1 MNRMAGRI
9 EVKEWGQL
17 PDGRTAHLITLTFP
31 NGCEL
36 VISDLGGIVTKIQVP
51 TKASGLQNM
60 VLDLPA
66 PADYLAARSY
76 LGAIAGRFAN
86 RIEAGRFLV
95 DGVAYQLATN
105 DSPGDV
111 PCHLHG
117 GHEGFDRKLWRAEP
131 FSEGDTLGV
140 RLDYTSPAGE
150 ENYPGELHATTTYRW
165 TEDGTWEI
173 EYVATTTAPT
183 MVNLTQHSYFDLGA
197 ARTGHSLDLQLRVD
211 AEAYTPLGTDM
222 IPRGEI
228 APLHGTPLDLRST
241 TRLGDLYQSP
251 DPHGHLIQGG
261 LDHNYV
267 LNGTPG
273 QMRSVAWLTNPE
285 SGVAMTTSTDQAG
298 LQIYT
303 SVVLDCGP
311 WRKYDGVC
319 LEAQNFPNAP
329 NVPSFPSACLRPG
342 QVYLHRTEYAFRPLD

>member
-1 MNRMAGRI
+1 MAGRI

-17 PDGRTAHLITLTFP
+17 PDGRAARKISLSHP
-31 NGCEL
+31 SGCEL
-36 VISDLGGIVTKIQVP
+36 VVSDFGGIVTDLRVP
-51 TKASGLQNM
+51 TQNSGVQNM

-66 PADYLAARSY
+66 PSDYLAARSY

-105 DSPGDV
+105 DSPGGV

-117 GHEGFDRKLWRAEP
+117 GNVGFDQRFWRAEP

-150 ENYPGELHATTTYRW
+150 EGYPGELHTTTTYRW

-173 EYVATTTAPT
+173 EYVATSTAAT

-197 ARTGHSLDLQLRVD
+197 ARTGHTRDLQLRVD
-211 AEAYTPLGTDM
+211 ADAFTPVGPDM

-228 APLHGTPLDLRST
+228 APLAGTPLDLRST
-241 TRLGDLYQSP
+241 TRLG
-251 DPHGHLIQGG
+251 
-261 LDHNYV
+261 
-267 LNGTPG
+267 
-273 QMRSVAWLTNPE
+273 
-285 SGVAMTTSTDQAG
+285 
-298 LQIYT
+298 
-303 SVVLDCGP
+303 
-311 WRKYDGVC
+311 
-319 LEAQNFPNAP
+319 
-329 NVPSFPSACLRPG
+329 
-342 QVYLHRTEYAFRPLD
+342 

>member
-1 MNRMAGRI
+1 MKLMAGQI
-9 EVKEWGQL
+9 EVNEWGQL
-17 PDGRTAHLITLTFP
+17 PDGRAAHKISLAYP
-31 NGCEL
+31 GGCEL
-36 VISDLGGIVTKIQVP
+36 VVSDFGGIVTDLAVP
-51 TKASGLQNM
+51 TQRAGLQNM
-60 VLDLPA
+60 VLDLPT
-66 PADYLAARSY
+66 PDDYLAARSY

-105 DSPGDV
+105 DNPGEV

-117 GHEGFDRKLWRAEP
+117 GNVGFDKQLWNAEP
-131 FSEGDTLGV
+131 FREGDTLGV
-140 RLDYTSPAGE
+140 RLELTSPNGE
-150 ENYPGELHATTTYRW
+150 EGYPGELHATTTYRW

-173 EYVATTTAPT
+173 EYLASTTAPT

-197 ARTGHSLDLQLRVD
+197 ARTGHAQDLQLRVD
-211 AEAYTPLGTDM
+211 ADAYTPVGPDM

-228 APLHGTPLDLRST
+228 ASLAGTPLDLRST
-241 TRLGDLYQSP
+241 TRLGDLYQAE
-251 DPHGHLIQGG
+251 DPNGQLIQGG

-285 SGVAMTTSTDQAG
+285 SGVAMTMSTDQAG

-303 SVVLDCGP
+303 SVMLDCGP

>member
-9 EVKEWGQL
+9 EVADWGLL
-17 PDGRTAHLITLTFP
+17 PDGRMASLITLTYPDGHRF
-31 NGCEL
+31 
-36 VISDLGGIVTKIQVP
+36 VVSDLGGIVTEIRVP
-51 TKASGLQNM
+51 TRSADFQNM
-60 VLDLPA
+60 VLDLPT
-66 PADYLAARSY
+66 PAEYLAARCY

-95 DGVAYQLATN
+95 DGVAHQLATN
-105 DSPGDV
+105 DHPGDI

-117 GHEGFDRKLWRAEP
+117 GQEGFDRKLWRAEP
-131 FSEGDTLGV
+131 FTEGETLGV
-140 RLDYTSPAGE
+140 RLEYTSPAGE

-197 ARTGHSLDLQLRVD
+197 ARTGHARDLHLRVD
-211 AEAYTPLGTDM
+211 AEAYTPVGADM

-228 APLHGTPLDLRST
+228 APLHGTPLDMRRT

-251 DPHGHLIQGG
+251 DPKEQLILGG

-273 QMRSVAWLTNPE
+273 QMRSVAWLTNPV
-285 SGVAMTTSTDQAG
+285 SGVAMTMSTDQAG
-298 LQIYT
+298 LQVYS
-303 SVVLDCGP
+303 SVMLDCAP

-329 NVPSFPSACLRPG
+329 NVPAFPSACLRPG